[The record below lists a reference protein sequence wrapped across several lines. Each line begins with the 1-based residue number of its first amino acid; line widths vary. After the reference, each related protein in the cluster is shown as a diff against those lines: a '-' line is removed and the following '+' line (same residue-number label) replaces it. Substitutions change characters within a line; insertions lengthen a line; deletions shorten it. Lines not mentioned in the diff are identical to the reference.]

1 VAQEEEAGGLMPVI
15 EISASDLKGM
25 LGREVADSELET
37 VLPLNKLEIEEWDR
51 DRLKIEVTP
60 DRPDLMCTEGIARQV
75 SAWLGIRRGLPSHVV
90 SKPIISMTASP
101 VKVRPCIVAGA
112 VRGLKLDDDTV
123 RSIMQLQELIDLTIG
138 RDRVKTAI
146 GVHDVS
152 KVKPPFCYKE
162 VDPKTVSFV
171 PLGFKKEMT
180 MEEILRKH
188 PKGIQY
194 KHIFGNAKKLPI
206 ILDKNGDILSFP
218 PIINGELTK
227 VTEGTKDIFLDIT
240 GYDEAPISYGL
251 NILLTS
257 MEMRGGR
264 IEAVKV
270 NKKTYPS
277 LRARSMKLDTGYV
290 KRMLGC
296 NLKDSEIKSLLE
308 RMNYGV
314 NMKNRTVL
322 IPPYRYD
329 ILHFV
334 DIIED
339 ISIAYGYND
348 FEPELPRL
356 PTVGRPHPF
365 EEFCNRVRE
374 MMIGTGF
381 QEVVNYTLTSPEKQF
396 KLMGVPE
403 RDAVEIANPMS
414 KEFSQVRVWAIPS
427 LMANLVSNKH
437 RRYPQRLF
445 EVADCVIPDP
455 KQEVRTRNIKKLAG
469 VVGHANANFSEMA
482 AIMNSIDENLGLKTS
497 KQPSAHPSFMKGR
510 CGQIM
515 KGSKPIGIFG
525 EISPAILSRLTLK
538 MPVTAFE
545 LELDEVYKHK

>member
-1 VAQEEEAGGLMPVI
+1 MPVI
-15 EISASDLKGM
+15 EVSANDLKGM
-25 LGREVADSELET
+25 LGREVADSELEN
-37 VLPLNKLEIEEWDR
+37 VLPLNKLEIDEWDG
-51 DRLKIEVTP
+51 DKIKIEVTP
-60 DRPDLMCTEGIARQV
+60 DRPDLMSTEGIARQV
-75 SAWLGIRRGLPSHVV
+75 SAWLGIKRGLPSHVI
-90 SKPIISMTASP
+90 SKPTISMTASP

-112 VRGLKLDDDTV
+112 VRGLRLDDDTV
-123 RSIMQLQELIDLTIG
+123 RSIMQLQELIDFTIG

-152 KVKPPFCYKE
+152 RVKPPFCYKE
-162 VDPKTVSFV
+162 VDPKKVSFV
-171 PLGFKKEMT
+171 PLGFRKEMT

-194 KHIFGNAKKLPI
+194 KHIFGKAKKLPI
-206 ILDKNGDILSFP
+206 ILDKKGDVLSFP

-227 VTEGTKDIFLDIT
+227 VTEGTRDIFLDIT
-240 GYDEAPISYGL
+240 GYDEAPISYAL

-257 MEMRGGR
+257 MEIRGGR
-264 IEAVKV
+264 IEAVRI
-270 NKKTYPS
+270 NKKTYPN
-277 LRARSMKLDTGYV
+277 LKARTMKIDTGYV
-290 KRMLGC
+290 KRMLGY
-296 NLKDSEIKSLLE
+296 NLKDSEIRSLLE

-314 NMKNRTVL
+314 NMKSRTVL
-322 IPPYRYD
+322 IPPYRFD
-329 ILHFV
+329 ILHPV

-339 ISIAYGYND
+339 ISIAYGYNN

-381 QEVVNYTLTSPEKQF
+381 QEVVNYSITNPEKQF
-396 KLMGVPE
+396 KLMDVPE
-403 RDAVEIANPMS
+403 RDSIEIANPMT
-414 KEFSQVRVWAIPS
+414 KEHTQVRAWAIPS

-445 EVADCVIPDP
+445 EVADCVLPDP
-455 KQEVRTRNIKKLAG
+455 KQDVRSRNIRKLAG
-469 VVGHANANFSEMA
+469 VVSHANANFSEMA
-482 AIMNSIDENLGLKTS
+482 AIVNSIDENLGLKTS
-497 KQPSAHPSFMKGR
+497 KQPSDHPSFMKGR

-515 KGSKPIGIFG
+515 KGKKPIGIFG
-525 EISPAILSRLTLK
+525 EISPSILSKLSLK

-545 LELDEVYKHK
+545 LELDPIFENK